1 MAEGRWEAY
10 CQHLQKYL
18 DSRDEEGLK
27 AAFALVDL
35 DGDGEVSKEELASML
50 AAGPRAAEAQELTER
65 MFAVGDADGSGKLD
79 DEEFAAMVLQIS
91 GI

>member
-10 CQHLQKYL
+10 REHLQKYL
-18 DSRDEEGLK
+18 DSRDEAALK

-35 DGDGEVSKEELASML
+35 DGDGEVSMEELVSIL
-50 AAGPRAAEAQELTER
+50 AAGPNADQAQELAAR

-79 DEEFAAMVLQIS
+79 DEEFAAMVLQTS
-91 GI
+91 GL

>member
-1 MAEGRWEAY
+1 MAEGRWAAY
-10 CQHLQKYL
+10 SEHLQKYI
-18 DSRDEEGLK
+18 DGRDAEALK

-35 DGDGEVSKEELASML
+35 DGDGEVSMEELVGIL
-50 AAGPRAAEAQELTER
+50 TAGPNAGQAQELAQR

-91 GI
+91 GL